1 MARLLRNLSMEGLQM
16 RFVYLL
22 VCFGLLTACGSDGG
36 SDAGAGMNMGA
47 DGGSP
52 PSTDGGTDPNTDAGA
67 QGTAFDDA
75 FSEEWADVICEKFET
90 CFAVLSELSVGPNC
104 REDWKNRATPAQDIV
119 NASIDAG
126 RINYDSA
133 AWADC
138 VAEARATSCDGLT
151 FADIFALVACPEA
164 IQGTVADGG
173 DCLFWADC
181 SPSSFCL
188 ETEGACGGVCTPKLT
203 AGEACESDEACIDDV
218 CTGVCAVKVEVG
230 EPCDANDMSEDGSAP
245 RVCADGIECVVDE
258 GSGMA
263 TCTNLTPSFT
273 AEVGSPVHWAHRRL
287 SACRALTVDSIS
299 T

>member
-1 MARLLRNLSMEGLQM
+1 MSRRLE
-16 RFVYLL
+16 
-22 VCFGLLTACGSDGG
+22 
-36 SDAGAGMNMGA
+36 
-47 DGGSP
+47 
-52 PSTDGGTDPNTDAGA
+52 
-67 QGTAFDDA
+67 
-75 FSEEWADVICEKFET
+75 
-90 CFAVLSELSVGPNC
+90 
-104 REDWKNRATPAQDIV
+104 NRATPAQDIV

-151 FADIFALVACPEA
+151 FADILRCACPEA

-173 DCLFWADC
+173 DCLFWQLFAEQLL
-181 SPSSFCL
+181 L
-188 ETEGACGGVCTPKLT
+188 ETEGACGGVCTPKPA

-245 RVCADGIECVVDE
+245 GYVLTVLSVVDE

-263 TCTNLTPSFT
+263 QYESTPSFT
-273 AEVGSPVHWAHRRL
+273 AEVGDACTGRTGDSLRAERLLWIQSRHDHRM
-287 SACRALTVDSIS
+287 SAASS
-299 T
+299 TRRDLPIGLHQFMRSGQCMRRD